1 MMLTLA
7 EARKCGNRLL
17 NKLTDEHYQALL
29 PRLEKSNLKSKD
41 VIYERNKAVSHV
53 HFPCDSALSNLIY
66 LEDGAAVEVGTVG
79 NEGFSSV
86 ELLVNASLAIESCV
100 CQIAGRSLRMRTA
113 DFQKEITGQT
123 PLRHLAECYFQ
134 AYLSQVS
141 QSVACNRMHTIE
153 ARFARW
159 LLVTHDRVR
168 GEEFY
173 LTQEF
178 IAEMLGVHRPS
189 VSLIAGAFQNAGI
202 IQYRRGHMKILDRA
216 ALEETSCECYKVV
229 TLQFKRLLG
238 IPYG

>member
-1 MMLTLA
+1 MLLTLA

-17 NKLTDEHYQALL
+17 NKLADEHFKPLL
-29 PRLEKSNLKSKD
+29 PHLEKTHLKSKE
-41 VIYERNKAVSHV
+41 VIYERGQPFSYV

-66 LEDGAAVEVGTVG
+66 LEDGTAVEVGTVG

-86 ELLVNASLAIESCV
+86 ELLVNASLAVETCL
-100 CQIAGRSLRMRTA
+100 CQIEGKSLRMKVA
-113 DFQKEITGQT
+113 DFQKELSNRT
-123 PLRHLAECYFQ
+123 PLRHLAECYLQ
-134 AYLSQVS
+134 AYLAQVS

-178 IAEMLGVHRPS
+178 VAEMLGVHRPS

-216 ALEETSCECYKVV
+216 ALEETSCECYEAV
-229 TLQFKRLLG
+229 TSQFKRLLG